1 MLKYSVCLKNDN
13 HAVIFEKR
21 NCSQK
26 LENKVWLFQLFL
38 LLFYFVLNFLFSFLL
53 FYFLDAEV
61 LISGKVIDMS
71 SVAIAET
78 LMKCFRI

>member
-26 LENKVWLFQLFL
+26 LESKLWLFQLFL
-38 LLFYFVLNFLFSFLL
+38 LLFHFVLILCLVFIVL
-53 FYFLDAEV
+53 FLDAEV

-71 SVAIAET
+71 PVAIAET
-78 LMKCFRI
+78 LM